1 MKLDEIFQR
10 ELSQN
15 VDTHLL
21 LTGLIPEINKA
32 IKIIHKKI
40 KLGGK
45 LLFCGN
51 GGSAADAQHLAAE
64 YLVRL
69 RPKVSRR
76 PFPAISLAQDTS
88 TLTACGNDYDFS
100 DIFLRPFQ
108 ALVNKNDILIC
119 ITTSGNSLNVLKV
132 LKYAK
137 TKKIPTIGFLG
148 ASGVR
153 LCLHYGDA
161 VWRDISGTRA
171 QHSTIDRNPRGDN
184 HKHGCCI
191 QSKERR
197 LLLATAREQSYY
209 LPDCEHAFFESLLEL
224 NNSDA
229 HNCGL

>member
-1 MKLDEIFQR
+1 MKLAEIFQR

-21 LTGLIPEINKA
+21 LTNLIPEINKA

-64 YLVRL
+64 YLIRL
-69 RPKVSRR
+69 RPGVNRS

-100 DIFLRPFQ
+100 EIFLRPFQ
-108 ALVNKNDILIC
+108 ALANKNDILIC

-132 LKYAK
+132 LKYAQS
-137 TKKIPTIGFLG
+137 KKISTIGFLG
-148 ASGVR
+148 GSGGK
-153 LCLHYGDA
+153 CKKFC
-161 VWRDISGTRA
+161 DIKLVVPS
-171 QHSTIDRNPRGDN
+171 DV
-184 HKHGCCI
+184 
-191 QSKERR
+191 
-197 LLLATAREQSYY
+197 TARIQECHIFLAHFILQSAE
-209 LPDCEHAFFESLLEL
+209 DLLIK
-224 NNSDA
+224 
-229 HNCGL
+229 

>member
-1 MKLDEIFQR
+1 MKLAEIFQR

-21 LTGLIPEINKA
+21 LTDLMPEINKA

-64 YLVRL
+64 YLIRL
-69 RPKVSRR
+69 RPGVNRS

-100 DIFLRPFQ
+100 EIFLRPFQ
-108 ALVNKNDILIC
+108 ALANKNDILIC

-132 LKYAK
+132 LKYAQS
-137 TKKIPTIGFLG
+137 KKISTIGFLG
-148 ASGVR
+148 GSGGK
-153 LCLHYGDA
+153 CKKFC
-161 VWRDISGTRA
+161 DIKLVVPS
-171 QHSTIDRNPRGDN
+171 DV
-184 HKHGCCI
+184 
-191 QSKERR
+191 
-197 LLLATAREQSYY
+197 TARIQECHIFLAHFILQSAE
-209 LPDCEHAFFESLLEL
+209 DLLIK
-224 NNSDA
+224 
-229 HNCGL
+229 